1 MTTGVV
7 SSHFVYRNLP
17 LALNLHE
24 GSRKSPIISN
34 CNDTD
39 NNAYHNS
46 ICRIKITD
54 MLTVVTHK
62 VENENLLCLLFAPQ

>member
-1 MTTGVV
+1 M
-7 SSHFVYRNLP
+7 YNLP

-24 GSRKSPIISN
+24 GARKSPIISN

-62 VENENLLCLLFAPQ
+62 VENENLLCLLFVAQ

>member
-7 SSHFVYRNLP
+7 SSHFVYLH

-24 GSRKSPIISN
+24 GARKSPIISN

-39 NNAYHNS
+39 NDAYHNS
-46 ICRIKITD
+46 ICRIKISD

-62 VENENLLCLLFAPQ
+62 VENENLLCLLFVPQ